1 MLEKIEGKKRR
12 GWQMMKLLDGI
23 QLNGHEFEQTPG
35 ESEDGEALWAAVHRV
50 TKSQKR
56 LSD

>member
-1 MLEKIEGKKRR
+1 
-12 GWQMMKLLDGI
+12 MMKLLDGI